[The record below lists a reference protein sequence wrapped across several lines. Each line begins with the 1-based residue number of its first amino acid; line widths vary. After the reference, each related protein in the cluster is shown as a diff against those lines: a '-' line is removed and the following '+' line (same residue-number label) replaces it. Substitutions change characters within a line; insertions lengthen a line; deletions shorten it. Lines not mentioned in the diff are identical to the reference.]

1 MFAMTRLDFVTL
13 FPDMVLGAL
22 GHSIAK
28 RAAESGA
35 CAYRAA
41 NPRDF
46 VFDRHRTVDD
56 RPIGGG
62 PGMVMMAPPVADALA
77 SLDPDPNAA
86 VVLTDPTGY
95 PFRQEHARELAARP
109 QVVFLCGHYE
119 GMDHR
124 VETELATHVFSIG
137 DFVMTGGEIA
147 ALAMADAVVRLLP
160 GVLGSPDSLSIDS
173 HGDGLLSAPQYT
185 RPREWRGIAVPEVLR
200 SGDHAAVARWKR
212 REALR
217 LTRERR
223 PDLFARASLDKRD
236 VDMLSF

>member
-1 MFAMTRLDFVTL
+1 MTRLDFVTL
-13 FPDMVLGAL
+13 FPEMVLGAL
-22 GHSIAK
+22 AYSMTR
-28 RAAESGA
+28 RAAETGV
-35 CAYRAA
+35 CVYRAA

-56 RPIGGG
+56 RPFGGG

-77 SLDPDPNAA
+77 SLDPRPDAA
-86 VVLTDPTGY
+86 VVLTDPTGI
-95 PFRQEHARELAARP
+95 PFRQEHAFELSQRP

-119 GMDHR
+119 GIDHR
-124 VETELATHVFSIG
+124 VETELATHVFSVG

-160 GVLGSPDSLSIDS
+160 GVLGSAESLSIDS
-173 HGDGLLSAPQYT
+173 HRGGLLSAPQYT
-185 RPREWRGIAVPEVLR
+185 HPREWRGREVPEVLC
-200 SGDHAAVARWKR
+200 SGNHGAVARWKR

-217 LTRERR
+217 LTRARR

-236 VDMLSF
+236 LDMLSF